1 MEPGPLPGLFQGSRI
16 QRTPLLSGVTKGTR
30 VGPGTAQ
37 GSSHLFQQACSESI
51 VQNGK
56 WGSERLSNSPEITQ
70 PGHRRAQTGT
80 QICLIP
86 ELVISNCP
94 APLPTSRSLLVLPPP
109 PPATRDAPWW
119 WCFPGRRA
127 LTLDGKGLAPQPSLP
142 GPQKPTVP
150 VLHPRERYPR
160 PHTPWGSLCDGGVPF
175 SLALMKGGLNFMKED
190 KPGI

>member
-1 MEPGPLPGLFQGSRI
+1 MEGAAGPHTRREPLPTEPGPLPGLFQGSRI

-37 GSSHLFQQACSESI
+37 GSSHLFQQACIESI

-94 APLPTSRSLLVLPPP
+94 APLPTSRSLLVLPPASP
-109 PPATRDAPWW
+109 CHQGCSLVVVLPWEESADLRWKRLGPTAIPAWSPKAHSACAPSKREV
-119 WCFPGRRA
+119 PA
-127 LTLDGKGLAPQPSLP
+127 ATHTLGQPL
-142 GPQKPTVP
+142 
-150 VLHPRERYPR
+150 
-160 PHTPWGSLCDGGVPF
+160 
-175 SLALMKGGLNFMKED
+175 
-190 KPGI
+190 